1 MPFIPARR
9 RAALAIGVVLAV
21 FTAQH
26 AVSATAAPG
35 TDAPDRSSASTATH
49 QPTSRTVTLLTGD
62 RVTVNTAADGRVTRS
77 VQGADGQLTGA
88 TTHKV
93 GKDTYVYPDAALPYI
108 AAEKLDREL
117 FNVTKL
123 LADGYGDEQSSTLP
137 LIVTYTDAAV
147 RARTQAVP
155 SGATRTLALTSIQ
168 GAALSQKRTRA
179 ADFWSSLT
187 GGTTAVGGRSA
198 GAKVQ
203 LRSGIAKVWLDGKV
217 KADLADTTKQIGA
230 PQVWESGDTGQ
241 GVDVAVLDT
250 GVDTQH
256 PDIVGQVAASTSFVP
271 DQDIED
277 HNGHGTHVAS
287 TIAGTG
293 AASDGKE
300 KGVAP
305 GARLHI
311 GKVLGNDG
319 SGQESWVLAG
329 MEWAARDQH
338 AKVISLSLGAGP
350 SDGHD
355 PMSEAV
361 NQLSAE
367 TGALFTIAS
376 GNAGPHSVSTP
387 SVADAALSVGA
398 VDASDQLAEFSST
411 GPRQGDAGL
420 KPELTAPGVDVLAA
434 RSQYV
439 TDGEG
444 YYQTLSGTSM
454 ATPHVAGAA
463 ALLAAAHPDW
473 TGQQL
478 KDGLVSTAKSTPKY
492 TPYEGGSGRLDVA
505 AAVKGT
511 VFATASA
518 FGGYRDATAPADDK
532 TEKEVTY
539 TNTADSP
546 ITLNLAVQAPGAAT
560 GAFSL
565 SAQQVT
571 VPAHGSS
578 KVTLTTDFDLVKAD
592 TVTSGQILA
601 TDASGAPLAHT
612 ITGAYKMGSRH
623 TLTINGKDREGRPM
637 GGEVWV
643 VGQKLAM
650 PLILDD
656 SGTGTVSLPP
666 GAYYVSL
673 ESDVRGSHGPRS
685 RGLAILAAP
694 EVVLD
699 KDATVTLD
707 ASKAKPVS
715 VRTPQETTLAETRI
729 DLYRGFDNGS
739 SLTVRRWPNA
749 MYDSF
754 WALPSKPVTT
764 GTYEFGGN
772 WRLTEPALTVT
783 SRARAFDDLR
793 VQRGRTPLS
802 EGTRQYKAVYAG
814 DGGPAAYAGLDARG
828 KVVVIRRS
836 DAVEPAEQAEQAERA
851 AKAGAKVLLVVND
864 GNGRLNPWSAD
875 LDNPWS
881 DAGNPP
887 PLTVATLTADE
898 GDELITQL
906 QQGRSTALTVT
917 SHPTTDYL
925 YDINHHWAGVPADP
939 TYQPQRRDLARVD
952 VSFRNNRP
960 ARGMEFR
967 SSVWLDDYGYNMLP
981 TPTQGERTDW
991 VSTDT
996 EWAEAAQV
1004 NQQLQISSDVLKRY
1018 PTGKTSHLQYF
1029 APIQRPRLDGSHRPF
1044 RVDDKVYAQ
1053 ILGWGDS
1060 DARHVGMTNNNA
1072 DVQNRV
1078 KLYQGDTLIRASVT
1092 DTLGSFRFPLVLAPE
1107 KLRYRLVSDNA
1118 RGNWTNDYST
1128 TTRTEWGFTSERA
1141 AAGTFDVLPLIQLDY
1156 AVEGMNIAGKTG
1168 RHAGITVTPSHL
1180 PGAPSSDTIKTVSV
1194 DVSYDDGA
1202 TWQHAALTHTARGW
1216 STQLNAPAKARFVT
1230 LRTSAGDTEGNGVT
1244 QSITRAFGLK

>member
-62 RVTVNTAADGRVTRS
+62 RVTVNTAADGRITRS

-123 LADGYGDEQSSTLP
+123 LADGYGDEQRSTLP

-271 DQDIED
+271 DQDVED

-305 GARLHI
+305 GARLHV

>member
-179 ADFWSSLT
+179 AVFWSSLT

>member
-271 DQDIED
+271 DQDVED

-305 GARLHI
+305 GARLHV